1 MANPFQFLQQV
12 KNEAVKVVW
21 PSRKETVV
29 TTVMVFI
36 MATLAAG
43 FFFGVDQVF
52 RHVVPLVIGVG
63 G

>member
-12 KNEAVKVVW
+12 KNEASKVVW
-21 PSRKETVV
+21 PSRKETFI
-29 TTVMVFI
+29 TTAMVFF

-43 FFFGVDQVF
+43 FFFAVDQLL
-52 RHVVPLVIGVG
+52 RLGVQSALGLG